1 MTERRIVNDK
11 WTFAGLLDNP
21 FLAGFFGGLLALRA
35 VPGST
40 FLGRLYTVIAASIL
54 AGFTSPAVAEYFG
67 IESESSRSA
76 VSFLIG
82 LFGLN
87 FVASGTEYIKTLDLR
102 SILPWGKK

>member
-1 MTERRIVNDK
+1 VNDK

-21 FLAGFFGGLLALRA
+21 FLAGFFGGLIALRV
-35 VPGST
+35 VPGAT
-40 FLGRLYTVIAASIL
+40 MIERLYTVIAACIL

-67 IESESSRSA
+67 VESEAMRSA

-87 FVASGTEYIKTLDLR
+87 FVSSGTEYIRSLDLR
-102 SILPWGKK
+102 SVFPWSKK